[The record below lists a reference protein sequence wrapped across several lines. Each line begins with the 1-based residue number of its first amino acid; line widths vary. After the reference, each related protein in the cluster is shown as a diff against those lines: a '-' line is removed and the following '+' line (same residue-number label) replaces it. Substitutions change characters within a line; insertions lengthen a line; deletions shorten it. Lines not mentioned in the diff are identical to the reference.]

1 MTDRVARIEQ
11 RLREA
16 LAPESIEIG
25 DESHLHA
32 GHEGAKGG
40 GGHFAV
46 TIVSAKFQGQN
57 TVMRHRLVYDA
68 LGNMMQKEIHALSI
82 TALSPDE
89 L

>member
-1 MTDRVARIEQ
+1 MTERVARIEQ

-16 LAPESIEIG
+16 LAAESIAIR

-46 TIVSAKFQGQN
+46 TIVSSKFHGQN
-57 TVMRHRLVYDA
+57 TVMRHRLVYGA
-68 LGNMMQKEIHALSI
+68 LGDMMQTEIHALSI